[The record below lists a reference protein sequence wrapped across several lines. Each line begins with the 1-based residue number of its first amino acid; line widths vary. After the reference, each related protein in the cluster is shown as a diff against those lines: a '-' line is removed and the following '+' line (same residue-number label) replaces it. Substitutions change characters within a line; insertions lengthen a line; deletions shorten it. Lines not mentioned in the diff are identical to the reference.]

1 MREEGSGT
9 AEQTKMFFDH
19 WNIQPRIA
27 GSANNIDALYRFV
40 LAGLGV
46 AFLPWLAVEQDVQSG
61 RVELCKY
68 KGSRILRTIRI
79 VYHKAK
85 KQNEDF
91 QKALQITKTALRQL
105 SKVEIM

>member
-1 MREEGSGT
+1 
-9 AEQTKMFFDH
+9 MF
-19 WNIQPRIA
+19 
-27 GSANNIDALYRFV
+27 
-40 LAGLGV
+40 
-46 AFLPWLAVEQDVQSG
+46 FLPWLAVEQDVQSG